1 MSKRTM
7 MRTTGLMIVIG
18 FFLPWIDLPEVG
30 SVSGWD
36 LIHSDLVSDTTRMVV
51 RGWLGLGLALI
62 VASVLSERLAS
73 VVGVLSGGL
82 IIGFTLYWLA
92 HFFFDILGIGLFMVV
107 GAGAGAL
114 VLGLLGG
121 SKQE

>member
-1 MSKRTM
+1 MSKRTV
-7 MRTTGLMIVIG
+7 MRTMGLMIVIG
-18 FFLPWIDLPEVG
+18 FFLPWIELSAQG

-36 LIHSDLVSDTTRMVV
+36 LIHGELVSDTARMVL

-62 VASVLSERLAS
+62 VASVLSERLAG
-73 VVGVLSGGL
+73 VVGVACGGL

-92 HFFFDILGIGLFMVV
+92 LFFFDILGIGLFMVV

-121 SKQE
+121 GERG